1 MTSTRL
7 PDSGR
12 NSTWRSWLASWRG
25 TVTSPAW
32 AVMLDN
38 RLEADCTSSEADLSG
53 FNSARIRATA
63 ASSRGLT
70 CSRLSTKK
78 R

>member
-12 NSTWRSWLASWRG
+12 NSTWRSWLASCRG

-32 AVMLDN
+32 AVMLDS
-38 RLEADCTSSEADLSG
+38 RLEADCSSSEEDLSG
-53 FNSARIRATA
+53 FNSARIRVTA